1 LSLQDRDS
9 QDTWK
14 RFFNIFTMSNDI
26 GTRATKWLL
35 KQFGWLKGSERR
47 ILIILSAVVGVGG
60 GIGAVVFRWLIGF
73 FHDIFFGY
81 GNLLFVQLTPY
92 HKYLIPLIPVAGGLL
107 VAPITFRLA
116 REARG
121 HGVPEVMLAVALR
134 GGIIRPFI
142 ALAKSIASS
151 ICIGSGGSAGR
162 EGPIVQ
168 IGSALGSTV
177 GQMFKM
183 SGERVKILV
192 GCGAAAGISATFN
205 APIAGVFFAL
215 EIILGDFTMYAF
227 SPVILSAV
235 IATIISRAFLGNFP
249 AFVVPHYELVSVWE
263 MPMYVGLGLAAG
275 IFSVLFVK
283 VLYQSEDFFETLKIN
298 NYLKPALGGLVLG
311 IIGIFYPQIFGVGY
325 ETITSALHEETV
337 MWVLFLLVFL
347 KIAATSL
354 TLGSGGSGGVFAPSL
369 FMGAALGG
377 FFGNVVHLAFPAVT
391 ATPGA
396 YALVGMSAMVSG
408 TIHAPL
414 TAMLI
419 IFEMTGDYRIILPL
433 MLASMVSTLVA
444 NKLMRES
451 IYTMKLSRRGI
462 SLKAGKDKTLLE
474 GILVQE
480 VMTKTWQALPQNMP
494 LSQLLQFVEQSK
506 GDVFPVLDLRGEL
519 AGILTLQDIRSVMT
533 KKVLEDLVIVEDI
546 ISHDY
551 PTVTPEDNLGT
562 ALAKFELRD
571 LDGLPVVDKH
581 NPKRLLG
588 VLRRAHIISF
598 YNRRLLE
605 QEVLK
610 KA

>member
-1 LSLQDRDS
+1 MLDEVWTDITTWFNKFIGSLKLSEQRV
-9 QDTWK
+9 
-14 RFFNIFTMSNDI
+14 
-26 GTRATKWLL
+26 
-35 KQFGWLKGSERR
+35 
-47 ILIILSAVVGVGG
+47 LIILSVVVGLGG
-60 GIGAVVFRWLIGF
+60 GFGAVIFRWLIKF
-73 FHDIFFGY
+73 FHTLFFDY
-81 GNLLFVQLTPY
+81 GTLLFSQITSHP
-92 HKYLIPLIPVAGGLL
+92 KILIPLIPVAGGLL
-107 VAPITFRLA
+107 VAPITYRLA
-116 REARG
+116 KEARG

-134 GGIIRPFI
+134 GGIIRPLI

-227 SPVILSAV
+227 SPVILSSV

-249 AFVVPHYELVSVWE
+249 AFSVPRYELVSVWE
-263 MPMYVGLGLAAG
+263 MPMYVGLGLVAG
-275 IFSVLFVK
+275 VFSVLFIK
-283 VLYQSEDFFETLKIN
+283 VLYQSEDLFEALKIN
-298 NYLKPALGGLVLG
+298 NLLKPALGGLALG
-311 IIGIFYPQIFGVGY
+311 IIGIFYPQVFGVGY
-325 ETITSALHEETV
+325 ETITLALHEEMV
-337 MWVLFLLVFL
+337 LWVLLILVFL

-354 TLGSGGSGGVFAPSL
+354 TLGSGGSGGIFAPSL

-433 MLASMVSTLVA
+433 MLASVISTLLA
-444 NKLMRES
+444 NKLSRDS
-451 IYTMKLSRRGI
+451 IYTLKLTRKGITLRG
-462 SLKAGKDKTLLE
+462 GKDKTLLE

-480 VMTKTWQALPQNMP
+480 VMTTSWQALPQNMP
-494 LSQLLQFVEQSK
+494 LAQLLQVVELSREN
-506 GDVFPVLDLRGEL
+506 VFPVLNQKGEL
-519 AGILTLQDIRSVMT
+519 EGIVSLQDIRAVVT
-533 KKVLEDLVIVEDI
+533 KNVLENLVIVKDI
-546 ISHDY
+546 VSPAPPIITQD
-551 PTVTPEDNLGT
+551 ENLGS
-562 ALAKFELRD
+562 ALSKFAVRD
-571 LDGLPVVDKH
+571 FDGLPVVDKH
-581 NPKRLLG
+581 NPKMLVGILKRSD
-588 VLRRAHIISF
+588 IISF
-598 YNRRLLE
+598 YNKRLLE
-605 QEVLK
+605 LEVLK
-610 KA
+610 KF

>member
-1 LSLQDRDS
+1 
-9 QDTWK
+9 
-14 RFFNIFTMSNDI
+14 MSNEI
-26 GTRATKWLL
+26 GTKAARWLL
-35 KQFGWLKGSERR
+35 KRVGWLKGSERR

-81 GNLLFVQLTPY
+81 GNPLFVQLTPY

-107 VAPITFRLA
+107 VAPITYRLA
-116 REARG
+116 KEARG

-227 SPVILSAV
+227 SPVILSSV
-235 IATIISRAFLGNFP
+235 IATVISRAFLGNSP

-275 IFSVLFVK
+275 VFSVLFVK
-283 VLYQSEDFFETLKIN
+283 VLYQSEDFFEALKIN
-298 NYLKPALGGLVLG
+298 NLLKPALGGLVLG
-311 IIGIFYPQIFGVGY
+311 IIGIFYPQVFGVGY

-337 MWVLFLLVFL
+337 IWVLFLLVFL

-377 FFGNVVHLAFPAVT
+377 FFGNVVHLAFPVFT

-433 MLASMVSTLVA
+433 MLASVVSTLVA

-506 GDVFPVLDLRGEL
+506 GDVFPVLDLKGEL

-546 ISHDY
+546 ISHNY

-571 LDGLPVVDKH
+571 LDGLPVVDRH
-581 NPKRLLG
+581 NPKKLLG